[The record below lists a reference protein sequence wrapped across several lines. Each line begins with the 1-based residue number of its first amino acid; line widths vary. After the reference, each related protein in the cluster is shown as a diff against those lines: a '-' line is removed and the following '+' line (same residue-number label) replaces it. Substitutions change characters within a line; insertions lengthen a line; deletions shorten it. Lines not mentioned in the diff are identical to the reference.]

1 MGALHQYIGM
11 SPSGKASDSDS
22 DMRVFESHH
31 PNQRIVIFMIKNIAK
46 NPVARHNYEILDTLE
61 AGIVLTGT
69 EIKSVRNGKVNLKD
83 SYAAITNGEAY
94 VYSMHI
100 SPYEQGNIFNKDP
113 LRPRKLL
120 LNKKEIF
127 KLVGMVQ
134 QKGYTL
140 VPISLYFKN
149 SIVKLELGIGK
160 GKKLYDKREDLK
172 KKDSELYIKKHF
184 NS

>member
-1 MGALHQYIGM
+1 
-11 SPSGKASDSDS
+11 
-22 DMRVFESHH
+22 
-31 PNQRIVIFMIKNIAK
+31 MIKNIAK
-46 NPVARHNYEILDTLE
+46 NPNAKHNYIISDTIE

-69 EIKSVRNGKVNLKD
+69 EIKSIRNGRVNLKD
-83 SYAAITNGEAY
+83 SFAGIKNGEIY
-94 VYSMHI
+94 VYSIHI

-113 LRPRKLL
+113 LRDRKLL

-127 KLVGMVQ
+127 KLSGLIS

-149 SIVKLELGIGK
+149 NIVKLELGICK

-172 KKDSELYIKKHF
+172 RKDSEMYIKKHM
-184 NS
+184 NN